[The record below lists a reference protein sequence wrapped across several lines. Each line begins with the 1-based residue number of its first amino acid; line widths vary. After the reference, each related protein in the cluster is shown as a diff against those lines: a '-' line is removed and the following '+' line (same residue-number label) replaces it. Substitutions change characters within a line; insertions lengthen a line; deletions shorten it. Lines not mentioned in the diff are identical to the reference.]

1 MNKSYRTALLIVIAI
16 ALLLASGIF
25 FPSEDTESASATPVP
40 HEKALMTVKVI
51 EPAEE
56 SFIKDIVLRG
66 YTEALRTVSLKSQVK
81 GRIAELPVE
90 KGMRVQKGD
99 AICRIDVEDREANYN
114 ESVALVTQRELEYA
128 ASEKLFAQGHRSE
141 TQHSAAKSA
150 LEAAVA
156 RSLRTKVDLDNTVI
170 RAPFDGVINDR
181 LIEVGDYMKEGEVCA
196 LIMEED
202 PFLVVA
208 DISENDISK
217 IKVGDTA
224 RAVLQNGQQL
234 NGKIRYI
241 SSIADTATRTFRVEL
256 EVANPDHNIL
266 DGVTAELIIQA
277 QEVQA
282 QKMSPATLVL
292 DDRGLVGVRTVD
304 SNNTVHFNEVEII
317 GNHEDGVWVSG
328 LDNSSKIIVEGHE
341 FVKAGETVNPVT
353 ATN

>member
-16 ALLLASGIF
+16 ALLLTSGIF
-25 FPSEDTESASATPVP
+25 FPSEDTETASATLVP
-40 HEKALMTVKVI
+40 HEKTLMTVKVI
-51 EPAEE
+51 EPAAEP
-56 SFIKDIVLRG
+56 FIKDIVLRG
-66 YTEALRTVSLKSQVK
+66 YTEALRTVSLKSQIK